1 MEITTLQTSDDRAA
15 LIFAKL
21 LVAFDDPEPIQTFA
35 DIVANDLGFGESTLT
50 HAAGPN
56 VPASAEI
63 ILRNDSILLMQ
74 GAMTVPMAQRY
85 VDEIT
90 TPFDFTQNGG
100 MNHYLQALAD
110 IIITQANAANA
121 FSKPRVWL
129 VGHSLGGAAMIAAYV
144 KQARLGV
151 TVPMSVVTFGSPR
164 PGPELA
170 TRLVPAS
177 AICRWMCHDDPV
189 PHIPPTTQQAPAYY
203 LGRTPRTRAQAN
215 SYVQPRGGVVID
227 LVGDT
232 EALELPPIPD
242 DQIQSAITA
251 WLAAFHANE
260 PTGHAIAEY
269 RNRLSRRI
277 RSLPPHPP
285 STPTSNVMERLHVP
299 RPIEERR
306 AIADEA
312 RTIRAATREAGTPR
326 VAFPEGEPFIA
337 VKVSGVWA
345 VEFRH
350 SLVFIAPTRKRA
362 RAFATRGNDLLRRL
376 QVMGKVY
383 IEVFDA
389 EFANYLSDA
398 SDPEEGFKPV
408 MKT

>member
-74 GAMTVPMAQRY
+74 GAMTIPMAQRY

-121 FSKPRVWL
+121 FHKPRVWF
-129 VGHSLGGAAMIAAYV
+129 VGHSLGGAAMIAAMC
-144 KQARLGV
+144 KQLRLNV

-170 TRLVPAS
+170 TSLIPAKS
-177 AICRWMCHDDPV
+177 ICRWMNDTDPV
-189 PHIPPTTQQAPAYY
+189 PHIPPTTSQAPAFY
-203 LGRTPRTRAQAN
+203 LARTPRTRAQAN
-215 SYVQPRGGVVID
+215 TYAQPRGGVVLD
-227 LVGDT
+227 VSGGVRT
-232 EALELPPIPD
+232 LELPPIAD
-242 DQIQSAITA
+242 SSIQSAISG
-251 WLAAFHANE
+251 WLAAFHAGE
-260 PTGHAIAEY
+260 PTSHGIAEY
-269 RNRLSRRI
+269 RNRLSQRV
-277 RSLPPHPP
+277 RSVPPVPP
-285 STPTSNVMERLHVP
+285 STPTSNVMERLHTP

-312 RTIRAATREAGTPR
+312 RAIRAATREAGTPR

-345 VEFRH
+345 VEFRQ
-350 SLVFIAPTRKRA
+350 SLIFIAPTRKRA

-383 IEVFDA
+383 IDVFDA